1 MDQLIF
7 TDGSNGKSTMNGDV
21 MDPLH
26 QDMRS
31 PQSIYRYMCHG
42 QNMVAAP
49 QAVHWTDFYGA
60 DRPGLMV
67 GCRWVLVIP
76 ASFQISYNGYVNT
89 SGLRNIPSIDV
100 FLWLVIGDGY
110 CLLYHSWKCA
120 KTFAKPR
127 KSIVN
132 EEMVLAKP
140 SAVCW
145 LMCLLMT
152 SPTWNTCMFSLCLLV
167 ELQHKLTKQIH
178 TGTLFS
184 NGPQPSEA
192 WVTKHFNDVAMG
204 RNGQVTKCMNINIY
218 IYT

>member
-7 TDGSNGKSTMNGDV
+7 TDGFNGKSTMNGDV

-110 CLLYHSWKCA
+110 CLLY
-120 KTFAKPR
+120 
-127 KSIVN
+127 
-132 EEMVLAKP
+132 P
-140 SAVCW
+140 S
-145 LMCLLMT
+145 
-152 SPTWNTCMFSLCLLV
+152 
-167 ELQHKLTKQIH
+167 
-178 TGTLFS
+178 
-184 NGPQPSEA
+184 
-192 WVTKHFNDVAMG
+192 
-204 RNGQVTKCMNINIY
+204 
-218 IYT
+218 